1 MITHDVMTG
10 GMMNSYC
17 REIMQVEGAF
27 CSLAQE
33 IGVKRAFLTYA
44 AEDAVIHR
52 DGKLFRGHAGIEE
65 YFDISL
71 NEYISLKWEPDHI
84 DVSSSG
90 DLGYTYGS
98 FILTYHDAE
107 RNIKE
112 ASGTFHTVWKR
123 QTDGRWLFVWD

>member
-33 IGVKRAFLTYA
+33 VGVKRAFLTYA

-65 YFDISL
+65 YFDASL
-71 NEYISLKWEPDHI
+71 IEIRRGTSKRLQVLFTPCGNARPMDAGY
-84 DVSSSG
+84 SSG
-90 DLGYTYGS
+90 IEGMVS
-98 FILTYHDAE
+98 
-107 RNIKE
+107 R
-112 ASGTFHTVWKR
+112 SR
-123 QTDGRWLFVWD
+123 